1 MTYEGM
7 VDLEKIEDPVEKK
20 AIRVQINEFGQTP
33 KQLFK
38 IPHPPRMALL
48 MSNMMVKELNDKE
61 KKNEKKGTMESFEEN
76 KDSNAEKKTM
86 IDNQSIGKF
95 INNKESFKYALIQKV
110 HKKYFK
116 KFFFLWVQKFWVA
129 KSPIRISLMRI
140 KF

>member
-1 MTYEGM
+1 M